1 MRVAMGFGVGIEGW
15 RLSAAR
21 TLGGLELFST
31 AAQAAPLAP
40 GLDPMDTTVGK
51 RRLEIL
57 DVKEPC
63 TEDWGAMSGDDR
75 SRHCAVCEQSVY
87 DLSEMKEED
96 VVQLLS
102 RPGRV
107 CVRFFR
113 RADGRVTTKDCLPF
127 RVRAARAVARGTLRG
142 AARLASA
149 TLALLVLL
157 GFGSLAG
164 LDPLGWVDR
173 NLLGRTMGEPPAI
186 AGAVP
191 VYEPPEEVM
200 GEMEMP
206 VVHLPEE
213 TDRSESPTSE
223 EPPIEE

>member
-1 MRVAMGFGVGIEGW
+1 MGAFENFVGG
-15 RLSAAR
+15 
-21 TLGGLELFST
+21 
-31 AAQAAPLAP
+31 AQAAAGDP
-40 GLDPMDTTVGK
+40 GRTPMDTTVGK

-57 DVKEPC
+57 DVKDPC
-63 TEDWGAMSGDDR
+63 TEDWTAMSGDDR
-75 SRHCAVCEQSVY
+75 ERHCAVCEQSVY
-87 DLSEMKEED
+87 DLSEMSQAEAVE
-96 VVQLLS
+96 LLA

-164 LDPLGWVDR
+164 FDPLGWVER
-173 NLLGRTMGEPPAI
+173 AFFGQTMGEPPL
-186 AGAVP
+186 AGAA
-191 VYEPPEEVM
+191 VYEPPPEELM
-200 GEMEMP
+200 GEMEFLEDEHAVPHAQTPDP
-206 VVHLPEE
+206 VVPP
-213 TDRSESPTSE
+213 TDAPAAE
-223 EPPIEE
+223 